1 MRHGVFQ
8 PVLDCAAP
16 LPLTKPHQ
24 QLIFHYN
31 HFFFSFFFLK
41 CALLSRQISN
51 ANPNL
56 SVICRLNTTRSV
68 IKGVFESLLK
78 QFRSYSQGVG
88 RGCLCRCFFYFVFFT
103 TSRPLR
109 MCKGHIL
116 FNTDDCIWQN
126 MLFHVAL
133 KQRHKLG
140 SQCQLYL
147 LNYRDDNGTK
157 KHFCQ
162 CIFFF
167 FYCPI
172 SFFCSAKIVQGTAV
186 CSVKQHFS
194 VTLIRESPLRA
205 APLAFFKLSAVL
217 YQ

>member
-1 MRHGVFQ
+1 MRHRVFQ

-24 QLIFHYN
+24 QFIFHYN
-31 HFFFSFFFLK
+31 NFFFFFLK
-41 CALLSRQISN
+41 CALLRRQISN

-78 QFRSYSQGVG
+78 QFKSYSQGMG
-88 RGCLCRCFFYFVFFT
+88 RGCLCRCFFIFIFLQLRGHLECVRVTFYSTPMIAFDKIYCFMSPWNNVISWAHIVSFT
-103 TSRPLR
+103 DQTTEMTMAQKTFLS
-109 MCKGHIL
+109 
-116 FNTDDCIWQN
+116 
-126 MLFHVAL
+126 V
-133 KQRHKLG
+133 
-140 SQCQLYL
+140 Y
-147 LNYRDDNGTK
+147 
-157 KHFCQ
+157 
-162 CIFFF
+162 FFF

-172 SFFCSAKIVQGTAV
+172 SFFCSAKIVQGNAV

-194 VTLIRESPLRA
+194 VTLITESPLRA
-205 APLAFFKLSAVL
+205 APLAFFKQSAVL

>member
-1 MRHGVFQ
+1 MRHRVFQ
-8 PVLDCAAP
+8 PVLDRAAP
-16 LPLTKPHQ
+16 LPLTKPNQ

-31 HFFFSFFFLK
+31 HFFFSFFWSAHFSVVK
-41 CALLSRQISN
+41 ISN

-56 SVICRLNTTRSV
+56 SVICSLNTTRSV

-88 RGCLCRCFFYFVFFT
+88 RGCLCRCLFLFFT

-116 FNTDDCIWQN
+116 FNTDGCIWHN
-126 MLFHVAL
+126 ILFHVAL

-157 KHFCQ
+157 N
-162 CIFFF
+162 ISVNVFF
-167 FYCPI
+167 
-172 SFFCSAKIVQGTAV
+172 SSSIVLY
-186 CSVKQHFS
+186 HFS
-194 VTLIRESPLRA
+194 VLL
-205 APLAFFKLSAVL
+205 K
-217 YQ
+217 